1 MLMRPPSFITTR
13 IYDERGFT
21 LIETLVAM
29 FSAIVVVG
37 ALYAILDM
45 SVSQTARVNDIV
57 QSSQTGR
64 VTMAKIDEE
73 LNSACIA
80 AKFSPVKEGLEKPV
94 EKSAEKPA
102 EESKLV
108 FVNAYVPSS
117 KAEVTSAVKRELIWK
132 KSNGLLIEKQYE
144 SDGGSWPEFSY
155 PTTKTGEKLLGE
167 DISEVKIK
175 EEVAGKSVEKE
186 VPIFQYYKYRTASTT
201 TKEASA
207 ITTFEKIKLA
217 TKTTEEYLTEAEAKE
232 ASAVE
237 ISFNQSPVDKYA
249 AEDRAVDFKTQV
261 TLSLSVPDAE
271 TPIEEKPCE

>member
-1 MLMRPPSFITTR
+1 MNRLSNIRR
-13 IYDERGFT
+13 IRDDQRGYT

-29 FSAIVVVG
+29 FSAVVVVG

-45 SVSQTARVNDIV
+45 SVSQTARVTNMV
-57 QSSQTGR
+57 QASQAGR

-80 AKFSPVKEGLEKPV
+80 SKFSPVKEGMEKPF
-94 EKSAEKPA
+94 EKPA

-108 FVNAYVPSS
+108 FVNAYVPNS
-117 KAEVTSAVKRELIWK
+117 KAEVTSAVRREIIWK
-132 KSNGLLIEKQYE
+132 KSTGLLVEKQYE
-144 SDGGSWPEFSY
+144 SNGGSWPEFAY
-155 PTTKTGEKLLGE
+155 PTATTGEKRLGE
-167 DISEVKIK
+167 DISEVKTK
-175 EEVAGKSVEKE
+175 EEVAGKTVEKE

-201 TKEASA
+201 TKEEGVL
-207 ITTFEKIKLA
+207 TTLEKIKLT
-217 TKTTEEYLTEAEAKE
+217 TKGTEGYLTEAQTKE

-237 ISFNQSPVDKYA
+237 INFNQSPNNKYT